1 MIELHDWFA
10 RAPFPDRPWLVVGKG
25 PTFQRRSEFAVGAYN
40 TLSLNHVVT
49 EMDVDVAHIMDI
61 DVVDACADALRTNCR
76 VLVMPRHPHVA
87 CEPSRRRLEDFFDA
101 VPILRE
107 LDEQGRLVWY
117 SSSGAPVPGATR
129 SIRVRFF
136 SSEAALGVLG
146 EMGVR
151 DVRTLGIDGGR
162 AYGSSFR
169 HLDDVTKLAN
179 GQPSFDLQFT
189 ELELIRRRYAMT
201 LSPLVPA
208 LNVFVGAVERDL
220 PAVRTLAHSISK
232 YSSVP
237 VHVTPLTGVRVSGP
251 RRREH
256 RARTPFSFA
265 RFAIPELC
273 NHEGRAV
280 YLDSDM
286 LVFDDI
292 AELATLPFGDARL
305 LCTHQEEAPAAW
317 KDSDWFHPGRQFS
330 VMVLDCERLDWDVQ
344 TIVDGLD
351 AGRYGYADL
360 MFDMCVVPDAEI
372 ADTVPAGWNHLEH
385 YEVGVTKLLHYT
397 VVPLQP
403 WRSDDNPLGWLWER
417 AYRDA
422 VRDGAVPWDEVDELV
437 RSGEVKP
444 SLADAF
450 EDVPDAA
457 AAASGD
463 VVTMELQAVRAE
475 LERVRRRS
483 LRGRVRGGL
492 RSGWPVVRRVRDRW
506 PGSPISTGADRLN
519 EYVRSKL

>member
-1 MIELHDWFA
+1 MIELHDWIA
-10 RAPFPDRPWLVVGKG
+10 RAPFPDRPWLIIGKG
-25 PTFQRRSEFAVGAYN
+25 PTFQRRSDFDLRAFN

-49 EMDVDVAHIMDI
+49 EIDVDVAHAMDI
-61 DVVDACADALRTNCR
+61 DVVAACADALRTSCQY
-76 VLVMPRHPHVA
+76 LVMPRHPHVA
-87 CEPSRRRLEDFFDA
+87 QEPSRRRLEDFFDA

-129 SIRVRFF
+129 NVRVRFF

-151 DVRTLGIDGGR
+151 NVRTLGIDGGR
-162 AYGSSFR
+162 QYGSAFR
-169 HLDDVTKLAN
+169 HLDDVTRLVN
-179 GQPSFDLQFT
+179 GQPSFDLQFS
-189 ELELIRRRYAMT
+189 ELERIRRQYGMT
-201 LSPLVPA
+201 LAPLVPA

-232 YSSVP
+232 HSSVP
-237 VHVTPLTGVRVSGP
+237 VVVTPLTGVRVSPP
-251 RRREH
+251 RRREN

-273 NHEGRAV
+273 NYEGRAV

-292 AELATLPFGDARL
+292 AELAALPFGDARV
-305 LCTHQEEAPAAW
+305 LCSRQEEPPVAW

-351 AGRYGYADL
+351 AGRYSYSDL
-360 MFDMCVVPDAEI
+360 MFEMCVVPDAGI
-372 ADTVPAGWNHLEH
+372 ADTVPTAWNHLEH
-385 YEVGVTKLLHYT
+385 YEPGVTKLLHYT

-417 AYRDA
+417 SYRDA

-444 SLADAF
+444 SLAEAF
-450 EDVPDAA
+450 EAA
-457 AAASGD
+457 PTCPAPGSDD
-463 VVTMELQAVRAE
+463 VVAMELRAVRAE

-483 LRGRVRGGL
+483 LRGRVRTGL
-492 RSGWPVVRRVRDRW
+492 RAGWPMVRRVRDRW
-506 PGSPISTGADRLN
+506 PGSPIGSGADRLN
-519 EYVRSKL
+519 DYVRSKL